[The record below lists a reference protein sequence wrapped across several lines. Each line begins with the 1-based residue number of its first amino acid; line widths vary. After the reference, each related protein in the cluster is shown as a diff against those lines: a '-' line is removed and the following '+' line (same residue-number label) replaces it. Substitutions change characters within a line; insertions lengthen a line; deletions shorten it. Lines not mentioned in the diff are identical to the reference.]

1 MSEQKKPVVPMH
13 YIEIHEA
20 YWRNRKA
27 SMSIA
32 KRARGKGV
40 EGDLNSRQRPGKSCR
55 NLVGHRR

>member
-1 MSEQKKPVVPMH
+1 MSEQKKPVVH

-32 KRARGKGV
+32 KRARGKVV
-40 EGDLNSRQRPGKSCR
+40 EGDLNSRQRPGKFEF
-55 NLVGHRR
+55 

>member
-1 MSEQKKPVVPMH
+1 MSQQKKTFAPMH
-13 YIEIHEA
+13 YTETHEA

-32 KRARGKGV
+32 KRARGKVV
-40 EGDLNSRQRPGKSCR
+40 EDDLNSRQRPGKSCR